1 MRPEA
6 RVAAAAE
13 ILDDILRG
21 EPAERQLTRW
31 ARAHR
36 FAGSGDRA
44 ALRDLVF
51 EALRRRRSY
60 AWMGGAETGR
70 GLMIGAV
77 RASGAA
83 AETVFTGA
91 RFAPAPLTEVERVA
105 GALLEDAPDPV
116 RLDCPDW
123 LWPDFVDA
131 HGLDAEAILA
141 AMRDRAPVFL
151 RVNSAQATRAD
162 ARESLEKDG
171 IEADPHSLAETA
183 LLVNVNARLIRNS
196 RAYRDGLVEL
206 QDAASQA
213 VVEQCLAFVRS
224 GGVLDYCA
232 GGGGKAL
239 AFAAAGVGDV
249 TAHDAAAERMKD
261 IAPRAERA
269 GTPVRVVTRAEGLFD
284 LVLCDAPCSG
294 SGAWRRQ
301 PEAKWTLTPARLSA
315 LNALQD
321 TILDAAQHHV
331 RPGGTLAYATCSLL
345 PVENDARVSAFQG
358 RNPAWRLV
366 SQSRWTPLDGGDGFF
381 LAVLQK
387 S

>member
-21 EPAERQLTRW
+21 DPAERQLSRW

-44 ALRDLVF
+44 AIRDLVF

-77 RASGAA
+77 RASGAVP
-83 AETVFTGA
+83 ETVFTGA
-91 RFAPAPLTEVERVA
+91 RFAPAPLSEAERAA
-105 GALLEDAPDPV
+105 GALLDDAPDPV

-123 LWPDFVDA
+123 LWPDFVDTY
-131 HGLDAEAILA
+131 GEDVGPILS

-151 RVNSAQATRAD
+151 RVNSAKATRAD

-171 IEADPHSLAETA
+171 IEAEPHPLAETA
-183 LLVNVNARLIRNS
+183 LLVGKNARQIRNS

-213 VVEQCLAFVRS
+213 VVERCLAFVGAGR
-224 GGVLDYCA
+224 VLDYCA

-239 AFAAAGVGDV
+239 AFAAAGVNDV
-249 TAHDAAAERMKD
+249 TAHDAATERMTD
-261 IAPRAERA
+261 IPARAERA
-269 GTPVRVVTRAEGLFD
+269 GTPLRIAPRAEGLFD

-301 PEAKWTLTPARLSA
+301 PEAKWTLTPARLSE

-321 TILDAAQHHV
+321 SILRAAQHHV
-331 RPGGTLAYATCSLL
+331 SPGGTLAYATCSLL
-345 PVENDARVSAFQG
+345 PVENDARIGAFRA
-358 RNPAWRLV
+358 RNPGWQVV
-366 SQSRWTPLDGGDGFF
+366 SQTHWTPLDGGDGFF